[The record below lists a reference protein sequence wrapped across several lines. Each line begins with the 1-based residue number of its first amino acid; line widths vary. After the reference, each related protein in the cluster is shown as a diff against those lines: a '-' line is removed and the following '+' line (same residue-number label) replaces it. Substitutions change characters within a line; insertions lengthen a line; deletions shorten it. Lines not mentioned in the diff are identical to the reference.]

1 MNEQVVSFEY
11 PPVEEDGSLT
21 QSTVTRVIYDRGM
34 NSKIY
39 FEIPTFLT
47 FEGEKS
53 GEIQK
58 SLKNI

>member
-34 NSKIY
+34 NSKIH

-47 FEGEKS
+47 FERGKS

-58 SLKNI
+58 S

>member
-21 QSTVTRVIYDRGM
+21 QSTGTRVIYGRVM

-39 FEIPTFLT
+39 FEIPTF
-47 FEGEKS
+47 
-53 GEIQK
+53 
-58 SLKNI
+58 

>member
-39 FEIPTFLT
+39 FEIPTFST

-58 SLKNI
+58 KFKKI

>member
-21 QSTVTRVIYDRGM
+21 QRTGTRVIYDRVM

>member
-21 QSTVTRVIYDRGM
+21 QSTGTRVIYDRVM

-39 FEIPTFLT
+39 FEISTFLT
-47 FEGEKS
+47 FERGKS
-53 GEIQK
+53 GEI
-58 SLKNI
+58 